1 MATDDVRSAVE
12 VGYRKA
18 DEIIKFRDR
27 ELRQR
32 AKAIAATP
40 PSIAAEAEA
49 GLASAEMMAAAGPQA
64 IGTLVAEG
72 DSWFDYPLNDVLRFL
87 EDRHGYDVES
97 AAHAG
102 DSVEQ
107 MAYSSGQ
114 LEEFLR
120 RIEKLLRRGV
130 VPRAVVLSGG
140 GNDLAGPEFAMLLN
154 HADSTIA
161 GLSEPILK
169 GVIDERLRTAY
180 MVIISSVTRACEARL
195 GRKIPIVVHGYDYPV
210 PDGRGVG
217 GIFGFLPGPWLEPG
231 FRVKG
236 FARLDDRRPIIAV
249 LIDRFNQMLAEVA
262 AIPDFEHVHHLD
274 LRRTLTSANYKTDW
288 ANELHPSPKGFETVA
303 KKFAAVIAA
312 LPQ

>member
-1 MATDDVRSAVE
+1 MATDETLSAVE
-12 VGYRKA
+12 IGYRKA
-18 DEIIKFRDR
+18 EEVIAFRDR

-32 AKAIAATP
+32 TKAIAASP
-40 PSIAAEAEA
+40 RVAAEPEAVAEA
-49 GLASAEMMAAAGPQA
+49 VMAAAGPQGIA
-64 IGTLVAEG
+64 TLVAEG
-72 DSWFDYPLNDVLRFL
+72 DSWFDYPLHDVLRYL

-107 MAYSSGQ
+107 MAYSNGQ

-120 RIEKLLRRGV
+120 RIEKLARRGV

-154 HADSTIA
+154 HVDSSIA
-161 GLSEPILK
+161 GLSDAVLR

-180 MVIISSVTRACEARL
+180 VVILSSVTRACESRL
-195 GRKIPIVVHGYDYPV
+195 GRTLPIVVHGYDYPV

-217 GIFGFLPGPWLEPG
+217 GVFGFLPGPWLEPG
-231 FRVKG
+231 FRAKG
-236 FARLDDRRPIIAV
+236 FARLEERRALCVV
-249 LIDRFNQMLAEVA
+249 LIDRFNRMLAEVV
-262 AIPDFEHVHHLD
+262 AIAGFEHVHHLD
-274 LRRTLTSANYKTDW
+274 LRGTLTSANYKADW

-303 KKFAAVIAA
+303 KRFATLIAG
-312 LPQ
+312 LP

>member
-1 MATDDVRSAVE
+1 MATDDMLEAAE
-12 VGYRKA
+12 IGYRKA
-18 DEIIKFRDR
+18 EEVVRFRDR
-27 ELRQR
+27 ELKRR
-32 AKAIAATP
+32 TKAIAAAP
-40 PSIAAEAEA
+40 MVAAEADVMV
-49 GLASAEMMAAAGPQA
+49 AESMVLAAGPRA

-107 MAYSSGQ
+107 MAYSNGQ

-130 VPRAVVLSGG
+130 VPRAIVLSGG
-140 GNDLAGPEFAMLLN
+140 GNDLAGPEFAMMLN
-154 HADSTIA
+154 HAESGIA
-161 GLSEPILK
+161 GLSESILR
-169 GVIDERLRTAY
+169 GVIDERLKTAY
-180 MVIISSVTRACEARL
+180 VVILSSVTRACEARL
-195 GRKIPIVVHGYDYPV
+195 GRKLPIVVHGYDYPV

-236 FARLDDRRPIIAV
+236 YSRLDDRRAIIVV
-249 LIDRFNQMLAEVA
+249 LIDRFNRMLAEVA
-262 AIPDFEHVHHLD
+262 ALPGFGHVHHID

-288 ANELHPSPKGFETVA
+288 ANELHPTAKGFETVA
-303 KKFAAVIAA
+303 KKFAAVIAG
-312 LPQ
+312 LP

>member
-1 MATDDVRSAVE
+1 MATDDMLAAAE
-12 VGYRKA
+12 IGYRKA
-18 DEIIKFRDR
+18 DELVKFRDR

-32 AKAIAATP
+32 AKAIAAAP
-40 PSIAAEAEA
+40 KVAA
-49 GLASAEMMAAAGPQA
+49 GLEAAVAPEAMMAAAGPLS

-107 MAYSSGQ
+107 MAYSNGQ

-130 VPRAVVLSGG
+130 VPKAIVLSGG

-154 HADSTIA
+154 HAESSIA
-161 GLSEPILK
+161 GLSDPILR

-180 MVIISSVTRACEARL
+180 VVILSSVTRACEVRV
-195 GRKIPIVVHGYDYPV
+195 GRKLPIVVHGYDYPV

-217 GIFGFLPGPWLEPG
+217 GVFGFLPGPWLEPG

-236 FARLDDRRPIIAV
+236 FSHLDDRRAIIVV
-249 LIDRFNQMLAEVA
+249 LIDRFNKMLAEVA
-262 AIPDFEHVHHLD
+262 ARPGFEHVHHID
-274 LRRTLTSANYKTDW
+274 LRRTLTSANYKADW
-288 ANELHPSPKGFETVA
+288 ANELHPTAKGFEAVA
-303 KKFAAVIAA
+303 KKFAAVIAG
-312 LPQ
+312 LP